1 MRPRVYIGERTHV
14 KERQNAREEHQLY
27 LLKKRERTQ
36 ACESSSAEDGAVG
49 GGCRKKQRSMIKA
62 S

>member
-49 GGCRKKQRSMIKA
+49 VGVERNKEA
-62 S
+62 